1 MADEKKTNRKTDA
14 NRDPITGAPGSHPV
28 GTGVGAAV
36 GGAATGA
43 AIGSVAGP
51 VGTVAG
57 IIGGAVVGGLAGKGI
72 AEKIDPTREDAY
84 WRENHATQTFGRER
98 PYDEYSDAYRTGYT
112 GYDRYGR
119 QGRTFEDSEADLRR
133 EYEQNAKSS
142 TLGWTEAR
150 AAARAAWHRVR
161 GNSQTLVG
169 YEVQDSSN
177 TKIGTVNN
185 LWVNDNGQPTFLG
198 VKTSWV
204 LGKNHIVPAQSATV
218 NDASKVV
225 RLPFAE
231 EKIKDA
237 PTFEAGGDLSDT
249 DERTI
254 CSYYGVPAPSSAEDT
269 GTAARFETDSGKLR
283 QGAQPYEPK
292 ERSRR

>member
-1 MADEKKTNRKTDA
+1 MADERKTTRATDA
-14 NRDPITGAPGSHPV
+14 NRDPITGEPGAHPV

-43 AIGSVAGP
+43 AVGSVAGP

-57 IIGGAVVGGLAGKGI
+57 IIGGAVIGGLAGKGI

-84 WRENHATQTFGRER
+84 WREHHRGQTYAGNRSYE
-98 PYDEYSDAYRTGYT
+98 DYSDAYRTGYS

-119 QGRTFEDSEADLRR
+119 KGQTFEQSEADLQRD
-133 EYEQNAKSS
+133 YEKSPTAS
-142 TLGWTEAR
+142 KLGWTDAR
-150 AAARAAWHRVR
+150 AAAWAAWHRVYR
-161 GNSQTLVG
+161 NSKPLVG

-198 VKTSWV
+198 VKTTWLV
-204 LGKNHIVPAQSATV
+204 GETHVVPVQNATV
-218 NDASKVV
+218 NDESKVV
-225 RLPFAE
+225 RVPFAE
-231 EKIKDA
+231 AKIKDA
-237 PTFEAGGDLSDT
+237 PTFDNDAELSDA
-249 DERTI
+249 DELDIYT
-254 CSYYGVPAPSSAEDT
+254 YYGVSAPTAE
-269 GTAARFETDSGKLR
+269 GTQPRFETNSGLR
-283 QGAQPYEPK
+283 REQATQPYEPK